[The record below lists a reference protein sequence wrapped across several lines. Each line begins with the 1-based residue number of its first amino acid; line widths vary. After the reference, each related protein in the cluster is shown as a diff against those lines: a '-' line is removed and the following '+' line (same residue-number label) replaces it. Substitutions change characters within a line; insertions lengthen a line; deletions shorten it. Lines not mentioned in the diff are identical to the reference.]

1 METNASPQI
10 GHGFLLIVLRVLAV
24 ALAHSMF
31 MLIYVNNK
39 YIYTACSQRRQTWAP
54 AEGDAAGIAA
64 QSVGSGNFTAGK
76 NVAWSLSCTQALF
89 SAMLFASIPLG
100 ACPEGGSGDGVPI
113 FVPLPQDS
121 P

>member
-1 METNASPQI
+1 MEAQASPQI

-54 AEGDAAGIAA
+54 AEGDAVGIAA
-64 QSVGSGNFTAGK
+64 QSVESGNFTAGK
-76 NVAWSLSCTQALF
+76 NVAWSLICAQVLF
-89 SAMLFASIPLG
+89 SAVLFASIPLG
-100 ACPEGGSGDGVPI
+100 ACPEAAGTVFQYLSRC
-113 FVPLPQDS
+113 LR
-121 P
+121 